1 LKTKGTSDIGPGMIC
16 VGTKRFFIAIFCLM
30 AVGCQETPTP
40 KPKGYFRIE
49 LPKKESATYSSNPC
63 PFSFQIPSYSQMLP
77 YRDSI
82 AEPCW
87 KYLRFPQFNCEVFLS
102 YKKIDG
108 NLRNL
113 MEDSRTLV
121 YKHTLKA
128 NAIEETEFRMPGRG
142 FGVLY
147 DIKGNAASPIQFYV
161 SDSSKHFLR
170 GALYFNVAPQPDSL
184 APVIDFVREDIV
196 RLMETIQWSAN

>member
-1 LKTKGTSDIGPGMIC
+1 MNQFLFYM
-16 VGTKRFFIAIFCLM
+16 FCLLI
-30 AVGCQETPTP
+30 AGCQDHAAP

-49 LPKKESATYSSNPC
+49 LPKKAEVTYQGDSC
-63 PFSFQIPSYSQMLP
+63 PYSFSIPSYSEVLP

-87 KYLRFPQFNCEVFLS
+87 KYLRFPQLNCEVFLS
-102 YKKIDG
+102 YKKVNGD
-108 NLRNL
+108 LRKL

-128 NAIEETEFRMPGRG
+128 NAIEETEFRMPKSG

-147 DIKGNAASPIQFYV
+147 DIKGNAASPIQFFV
-161 SDSSKHFLR
+161 SDSSQHFLR

-184 APVIDFVREDIV
+184 APVIEFIRKDVV
-196 RLMETIQWSAN
+196 RLMETTTWKK